1 MRKVEESTAKNCAA
15 IREGYKV
22 SQCSSW
28 KELRVLLDRIP
39 SRKASGG
46 ILNGLD
52 VLALVVGLGPSYLQ
66 PCFVQ

>member
-1 MRKVEESTAKNCAA
+1 MEESTAKNCVA
-15 IREGYKV
+15 IREGYEV

-39 SRKASGG
+39 SRRASGG
-46 ILNGLD
+46 KLNGLD

-66 PCFVQ
+66 PCLVQ